1 MTTVRANIRGKSQIT
16 VLTERNV
23 SNGSFRKKMQQL
35 ITLRY
40 TSSVSVAGFVH
51 IYNVS
56 GPVTVAARS
65 KASVYGRSPAE
76 IVGLYPTGGYGCLS
90 VVSVVCCQVEVCTTS

>member
-40 TSSVSVAGFVH
+40 TSSVSVAGFIH

-56 GPVTVAARS
+56 GRSQWPRGLRRRSTAARLL
-65 KASVYGRSPAE
+65 RSWVCIP
-76 IVGLYPTGGYGCLS
+76 PGGMDVCLL
-90 VVSVVCCQVEVCTTS
+90 